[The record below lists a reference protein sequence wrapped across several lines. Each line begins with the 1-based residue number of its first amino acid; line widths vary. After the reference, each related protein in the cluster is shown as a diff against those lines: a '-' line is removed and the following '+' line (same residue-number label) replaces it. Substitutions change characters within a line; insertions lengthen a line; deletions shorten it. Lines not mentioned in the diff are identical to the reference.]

1 MEELSR
7 AGYGERAWK
16 FYVLSEHT
24 ISLNLMVIT
33 ILEAFPLNPVLLG
46 ALWKLHYIVMID

>member
-24 ISLNLMVIT
+24 VSLNLMVIT